1 MSPRTIPAEDDIHI
15 QYPAVLLSS
24 RQLMHKEDNAR
35 DEIRELVI
43 EVKRPEFSCKVGQ
56 SIGVLAP
63 MPPSTRQPYHLR
75 WYSIADIPESN
86 ADGNP
91 CFTICVRRR
100 IYKDKDSGL
109 IYKGITSN
117 FLCDL
122 KPGDHF
128 SVTGPYGLAFKPPK
142 ETDATLILIG
152 TGTGIAP
159 FRAFMKYLHQKVPDW
174 RGTVRLF
181 YGFNNGL
188 DILYQNDVD
197 DDVMQYFDEATY
209 EAFKA
214 LSPPPH
220 WADPIAWDMAFSER
234 GDELIRLLDEHH
246 TYVYVAGLESVRNQ
260 LDVLMS
266 TLMGSEKKWMDKKH
280 ALTIQG
286 RWVEVVY

>member
-1 MSPRTIPAEDDIHI
+1 MSPNTIPSEDDIHI
-15 QYPAVLLSS
+15 QYPAVLVSTK
-24 RQLMHKEDNAR
+24 QLMHQSDNKR

-43 EVKRPEFSCKVGQ
+43 EVRRPEFSCKVGQ

-75 WYSIADIPESN
+75 WYSIADIPHQSK
-86 ADGNP
+86 AGYP

-100 IYKDKDSGL
+100 MYKKTDTGL
-109 IYKGITSN
+109 LYKGITSN

-142 ETDATLILIG
+142 EHDATLILIG

-159 FRAFMKYLHQKVPDW
+159 FRAFMKHLHQKVPDW
-174 RGTVRLF
+174 SGTVRLF
-181 YGFNNGL
+181 YGVQNGL
-188 DILYQNDVD
+188 DVLYQNDPS
-197 DDVMQYFDEATY
+197 DDVMQYFDKETY

-214 LSPPPH
+214 LCPPPH

-234 GDELIRLLDEHH
+234 GDELIRLLDDAKTH
-246 TYVYVAGLESVRNQ
+246 VYVAGLEQIRNQ
-260 LDVLMS
+260 LDALMS
-266 TLMGSEKKWMDKKH
+266 ALMGGDKKWMDKKH
-280 ALTIQG
+280 ALALEG
-286 RWVEVVY
+286 RWVELVY